1 MFRCPQ
7 ELACQLSER
16 ITAIAS
22 VTGSMTPETYAECD
36 PKREVPVLQIHG
48 LRDFVVPYAG
58 NAIMTPIDE
67 VMLYWS
73 RKNSCALAYE
83 KISIPDRTGDGFGG
97 KRGRYKSCNNNAS
110 VELITLDAM
119 GHDWP
124 IANSIYRSHDL
135 DAAETIW
142 EFLSSFSLH

>member
-1 MFRCPQ
+1 MSY

-22 VTGSMTPETYAECD
+22 VTGSMTPQTYDDCNPQRA
-36 PKREVPVLQIHG
+36 VPVLQIHG
-48 LRDFVVPYAG
+48 LLDLVVPYSG
-58 NAIMTPIDE
+58 NAIMTPIDD
-67 VMLYWS
+67 VMQYWS
-73 RKNSCALAYE
+73 RKNNCSVPSETLTIPNRSGAGIGGRRESFKNCDDNAL
-83 KISIPDRTGDGFGG
+83 
-97 KRGRYKSCNNNAS
+97 
-110 VELITLDAM
+110 VELILLYGM

-142 EFLSSFSLH
+142 DFLSSFTL

>member
-1 MFRCPQ
+1 MSY

-22 VTGSMTPETYAECD
+22 VTGSMTPETYATCN

-83 KISIPDRTGDGFGG
+83 KISIPDNTGDGFGG
-97 KRGRYKSCNNNAS
+97 KRGRYKNCNNNAS

-142 EFLSSFSLH
+142 EFLSSFSLN